1 MGLLENLPHRV
12 AIGRVTRSNDALGG
26 SIYGIILERSSVQCW
41 QQQASASEIRD
52 FAKRGIA
59 VTTKFFFTT
68 NYNLTERHRL
78 LVVEREGEE
87 TANTDISDVSNPDT
101 YDVVSVTEPDA
112 SAGLGILWKVM
123 AKSKS
128 SDTQ

>member
-1 MGLLENLPHRV
+1 MK
-12 AIGRVTRSNDALGG
+12 
-26 SIYGIILERSSVQCW
+26 
-41 QQQASASEIRD
+41 D
-52 FAKRGIA
+52 FARRGIA

-68 NYNLTERHRL
+68 NYSLTERHRL
-78 LVVEREGEE
+78 LVVEREGVE
-87 TANTDISDVSNPDT
+87 TANTDITDVENPDI

-112 SAGLGILWKVM
+112 SAGLAMLWKVF